1 VDFTIALG
9 DTGGTAFTVDL
20 RPQDIATVQ
29 TLIGRINSQAQ
40 AAGISVPADFEAA
53 LGDGPN
59 GIVFTQNSSF
69 TNAMTIAAQN
79 GSPAAEQLGLLDGT
93 YDPPTSSFRAEDRA
107 KVRVDNLFTQ
117 LIDLR
122 DALLANDTSGI
133 TLAGERL
140 EGSVDRL
147 AQTRALV
154 GGYAKRV
161 EDGTKHLEDQTLLD
175 ESTRSNLRDL
185 DFTEAAVRLNLLQ
198 TQFQAGLQTTA
209 ASFSRSL
216 LDFLG

>member
-1 VDFTIALG
+1 
-9 DTGGTAFTVDL
+9 
-20 RPQDIATVQ
+20 
-29 TLIGRINSQAQ
+29 
-40 AAGISVPADFEAA
+40 
-53 LGDGPN
+53 
-59 GIVFTQNSSF
+59 
-69 TNAMTIAAQN
+69 MTIAAQN